1 MEHHLQKRLLQ
12 RELPDIMSSQD
23 LLTKIE
29 VLSPAVVPVHTVFVD
44 AVEMLNV
51 FAPVF
56 IAGFLITLAATPVVR
71 HLALIVGVIDTPDAH
86 RKQHKAPVAYLGGVA
101 VFIGFM
107 AAMLVGSIAL
117 DGESAD
123 LAPVPISILV
133 GATAIALTGLAD
145 DIWKWDARLKIAGQL
160 VAAAALAYSE
170 IGIGVVT
177 GFLQPFLG
185 PANDE
190 LCHVG
195 SIVILNATLYY
206 WVGTAFLGFVIIGGC
221 NSANLI
227 DGLDGLLTGTTA
239 IMSSG
244 FLAISLLLAST
255 VMIEDPSTSFV
266 GVRVAL
272 SLALLG
278 TMLGFLPWNFNPAV
292 IFLGDCGSLLIGY
305 LCVTTILLFG
315 EQGAPSLVVAGF
327 IIFGLPITDTTL
339 AIIRRKVAGV
349 SMSTP
354 DAQHIHHQIKRL
366 FGSVKKSV
374 FALYGITSI
383 FTVIGVAIASVL
395 LLTGTRVLVVYSIG
409 IAFFGFVI
417 SVAVKIALIQR
428 AKSEFADQDLQTASE
443 SISVRTS
450 TKSSTQTSTPASS
463 DQPA

>member
-1 MEHHLQKRLLQ
+1 MEHRHPKRLLQ
-12 RELPDIMSSQD
+12 QELHDIMSPQE
-23 LLTKIE
+23 LLPNFDA
-29 VLSPAVVPVHTVFVD
+29 LSPAGAPVHKVFID

-71 HLALIVGVIDTPDAH
+71 RLALIVGVIDTPDAH
-86 RKQHKAPVAYLGGVA
+86 RKHHKAPVAYLGGLA
-101 VFIGFM
+101 VFMGFM
-107 AAMLVGSIAL
+107 AAMLVSSVAI
-117 DGESAD
+117 DFESVD

-133 GATAIALTGLAD
+133 GATTIALTGLAD

-160 VAAAALAYSE
+160 VAAAALAYSN
-170 IGIGVVT
+170 IGIGAVT
-177 GFLQPFLG
+177 GFLQPFFG
-185 PANDE
+185 AANEE
-190 LCHVG
+190 LFHVG
-195 SIVILNATLYY
+195 STVIFNSTLYY

-221 NSANLI
+221 NAANLI

-278 TMLGFLPWNFNPAV
+278 CMLGFLPWNFNPAV

-349 SMSTP
+349 PMSTP
-354 DAQHIHHQIKRL
+354 DAQHIHHQVKRL

-374 FALYGITSI
+374 FALYGLTLI
-383 FTVIGVAIASVL
+383 FTFIGVAIASVL
-395 LLTGTRVLVVYSIG
+395 LLTETRVLVVYSIG

-428 AKSEFADQDLQTASE
+428 AQSELADAELQTA
-443 SISVRTS
+443 
-450 TKSSTQTSTPASS
+450 KSSVSARPISATNPITNS

>member
-1 MEHHLQKRLLQ
+1 MSPQELLPNFDA
-12 RELPDIMSSQD
+12 LSQAD
-23 LLTKIE
+23 
-29 VLSPAVVPVHTVFVD
+29 APVHKVFID

-71 HLALIVGVIDTPDAH
+71 RLALIVGVIDTPDAH
-86 RKQHKAPVAYLGGVA
+86 RKHHKAPVAYLGGLA
-101 VFIGFM
+101 VFMGFM
-107 AAMLVGSIAL
+107 AAMLVSSVAI
-117 DGESAD
+117 DFESVD

-133 GATAIALTGLAD
+133 GATTIALTGLAD

-160 VAAAALAYSE
+160 VAAAALAYSN
-170 IGIGVVT
+170 IGIGAVT
-177 GFLQPFLG
+177 GFLQPFVG
-185 PANDE
+185 AANEE
-190 LCHVG
+190 LFHVG
-195 SIVILNATLYY
+195 STVIFNSTLYY

-221 NSANLI
+221 NAANLI

-255 VMIEDPSTSFV
+255 VMVEDPSTSFV

-278 TMLGFLPWNFNPAV
+278 CMLGFLPWNFNPAV

-349 SMSTP
+349 PMSTP
-354 DAQHIHHQIKRL
+354 DAQHIHHQVKRL

-374 FALYGITSI
+374 FALYGLTLI
-383 FTVIGVAIASVL
+383 FTLIGVAIASVL
-395 LLTGTRVLVVYSIG
+395 LLTQTRVLVVYSIG

-428 AKSEFADQDLQTASE
+428 AQSELADAELQTAKLSV
-443 SISVRTS
+443 SAKPISAPSPVT
-450 TKSSTQTSTPASS
+450 SS

>member
-1 MEHHLQKRLLQ
+1 MSPQELL
-12 RELPDIMSSQD
+12 PKFDA
-23 LLTKIE
+23 
-29 VLSPAVVPVHTVFVD
+29 LSPAAVPVDKVFVD

-71 HLALIVGVIDTPDAH
+71 RLALIVGVIDTPDAH
-86 RKQHKAPVAYLGGVA
+86 RKHHKAPVAYLGGLA
-101 VFIGFM
+101 VFMGFM
-107 AAMLVGSIAL
+107 AAMLVSSVAI
-117 DGESAD
+117 DFESVD

-133 GATAIALTGLAD
+133 GATTIALTGLAD

-160 VAAAALAYSE
+160 VAAAALAYSN
-170 IGIGVVT
+170 IGIGAVT
-177 GFLQPFLG
+177 GFLQPFFG
-185 PANDE
+185 AANEE
-190 LCHVG
+190 LFHVG
-195 SIVILNATLYY
+195 STVIFNSTLFY
-206 WVGTAFLGFVIIGGC
+206 WAGTAFLGFVIIGGC
-221 NSANLI
+221 NAANLI

-278 TMLGFLPWNFNPAV
+278 CMLGFLPWNFNPAV

-349 SMSTP
+349 PMSTP
-354 DAQHIHHQIKRL
+354 DAQHIHHQVKRL

-374 FALYGITSI
+374 FALYGLTLI
-383 FTVIGVAIASVL
+383 FTLIGVAIASVL
-395 LLTGTRVLVVYSIG
+395 LLTETRVLVVYSIG

-428 AKSEFADQDLQTASE
+428 AQSELADQELQTAKASV
-443 SISVRTS
+443 SARPISAPSPVT
-450 TKSSTQTSTPASS
+450 SS

>member
-1 MEHHLQKRLLQ
+1 MSPQELL
-12 RELPDIMSSQD
+12 PKFDA
-23 LLTKIE
+23 
-29 VLSPAVVPVHTVFVD
+29 LSPAAVPVDKVFVD

-71 HLALIVGVIDTPDAH
+71 RLALIVGVIDTPDAH
-86 RKQHKAPVAYLGGVA
+86 RKHHKAPVAYLGGLA
-101 VFIGFM
+101 VFMGFM
-107 AAMLVGSIAL
+107 AAMLVSSVAT
-117 DGESAD
+117 DFESVD

-133 GATAIALTGLAD
+133 GATTIALTGLAD

-160 VAAAALAYSE
+160 VAAAALAYSN
-170 IGIGVVT
+170 IGIGAVT
-177 GFLQPFLG
+177 GFLQPFFG
-185 PANDE
+185 AANEE
-190 LCHVG
+190 LFHVG
-195 SIVILNATLYY
+195 STVIFNSTLFY

-221 NSANLI
+221 NAANLI

-278 TMLGFLPWNFNPAV
+278 CMLGFLPWNFNPAV

-349 SMSTP
+349 PMSTP
-354 DAQHIHHQIKRL
+354 DAQHIHHQVKRL

-374 FALYGITSI
+374 FALYGLTLI
-383 FTVIGVAIASVL
+383 FTLIGVAIASVL
-395 LLTGTRVLVVYSIG
+395 LLTETRVLVVYSIG

-428 AKSEFADQDLQTASE
+428 AQSELADQELQTAKASV
-443 SISVRTS
+443 SARPISAPSPVT
-450 TKSSTQTSTPASS
+450 SS

>member
-1 MEHHLQKRLLQ
+1 MA
-12 RELPDIMSSQD
+12 PQD
-23 LLTKIE
+23 LTSKIDA
-29 VLSPAVVPVHTVFVD
+29 LSPAVAPVQQVFVD
-44 AVEMLNV
+44 SVEMLNV

-71 HLALIVGVIDTPDAH
+71 RLALIVGVVDTPDSL
-86 RKQHKAPVAYLGGVA
+86 RKHHKSPVAYLGGVA

-107 AAMLVGSIAL
+107 AAMLVSSVAL
-117 DGESAD
+117 DSEAGD
-123 LAPVPISILV
+123 FPPVPISILV
-133 GATAIALTGLAD
+133 GASAIALTGLAD

-160 VAAAALAYSE
+160 VAAAALAYSN
-170 IGIGVVT
+170 IGIGAVT
-177 GFLQPFLG
+177 GFLQPFVGAPNEELFHLG
-185 PANDE
+185 
-190 LCHVG
+190 
-195 SIVILNATLYY
+195 STVILNATLYY

-221 NSANLI
+221 NAANLI

-255 VMIEDPSTSFV
+255 VLIEDPTTSFV
-266 GVRVAL
+266 AVRVAL

-315 EQGAPSLVVAGF
+315 EQGPPSLVVAGF

-339 AIIRRKVAGV
+339 AIIRRKIAGV
-349 SMSTP
+349 PMNTP
-354 DAQHIHHQIKRL
+354 DVQHIHHQVKRL
-366 FGSVKKSV
+366 FGSVKRSV
-374 FALYGITSI
+374 FALYGITLA
-383 FTVIGVAIASVL
+383 FTLIGVGIAAVL
-395 LLTGTRVLVVYSIG
+395 LLTQTRVLVVYSIG
-409 IAFFGFVI
+409 IAFFGFVV

-428 AKSEFADQDLQTASE
+428 AQSELVEQELQTAKARALTMQ
-443 SISVRTS
+443 ISPTN
-450 TKSSTQTSTPASS
+450 S

>member
-1 MEHHLQKRLLQ
+1 MSPQELL
-12 RELPDIMSSQD
+12 PNFDA
-23 LLTKIE
+23 
-29 VLSPAVVPVHTVFVD
+29 LSPAGAPVHKVFID

-71 HLALIVGVIDTPDAH
+71 RLALIVGVIDTPDAH
-86 RKQHKAPVAYLGGVA
+86 RKHHKAPVAYLGGLA
-101 VFIGFM
+101 VFMGFM
-107 AAMLVGSIAL
+107 AAMLVSSVAI
-117 DGESAD
+117 DFESVD

-133 GATAIALTGLAD
+133 GATTIALTGLAD

-160 VAAAALAYSE
+160 VAAAALAYSN
-170 IGIGVVT
+170 IGIGAVT
-177 GFLQPFLG
+177 GFLQPFVG
-185 PANDE
+185 AANEE
-190 LCHVG
+190 LFHVG
-195 SIVILNATLYY
+195 STVIFNSTLYY

-221 NSANLI
+221 NAANLI

-255 VMIEDPSTSFV
+255 VMVEDPSTSFV

-278 TMLGFLPWNFNPAV
+278 CMLGFLPWNFNPAV

-349 SMSTP
+349 PMSTP
-354 DAQHIHHQIKRL
+354 DAQHIHHQVKRL

-374 FALYGITSI
+374 FALYGLTLI
-383 FTVIGVAIASVL
+383 FTFIGVAIASVL
-395 LLTGTRVLVVYSIG
+395 LLTETRVLVIYSIG

-428 AKSEFADQDLQTASE
+428 AQSELADAELQTA
-443 SISVRTS
+443 
-450 TKSSTQTSTPASS
+450 KSSVSARPISATKPITNS

>member
-1 MEHHLQKRLLQ
+1 M
-12 RELPDIMSSQD
+12 LPEAI
-23 LLTKIE
+23 
-29 VLSPAVVPVHTVFVD
+29 VPVHTVFVD
-44 AVEMLNV
+44 AVDMLNV
-51 FAPVF
+51 FSPVF

-71 HLALIVGVIDTPDAH
+71 RLALIVGVIDTPDAH
-86 RKQHKAPVAYLGGVA
+86 RKHHKAPVAYLGGLA

-107 AAMLVGSIAL
+107 AAMLVSSVAL
-117 DGESAD
+117 DGEAAD

-160 VAAAALAYSE
+160 VAAAALAFSD
-170 IGIGVVT
+170 IGIGAVT
-177 GFLQPFLG
+177 GFLQPFVG
-185 PANDE
+185 AANEE
-190 LCHVG
+190 LFHVG
-195 SIVILNATLYY
+195 STIILNETLFY

-221 NSANLI
+221 NAANLI

-244 FLAISLLLAST
+244 FFAISLLLAST
-255 VMIEDPSTSFV
+255 VVIEDPTTSLV

-278 TMLGFLPWNFNPAV
+278 CMLGFLPWNFNPAV

-354 DAQHIHHQIKRL
+354 DAQHIHHQVKRL

-374 FALYGITSI
+374 LALYGITLI

-428 AKSEFADQDLQTASE
+428 AQSELADQELQTAKA
-443 SISVRTS
+443 SISARI
-450 TKSSTQTSTPASS
+450 STQTSTPASS

>member
-1 MEHHLQKRLLQ
+1 MSPQELLPNFDA
-12 RELPDIMSSQD
+12 LSQ
-23 LLTKIE
+23 
-29 VLSPAVVPVHTVFVD
+29 AGAPVHKVFID

-71 HLALIVGVIDTPDAH
+71 RLALIVGVIDTPDAH
-86 RKQHKAPVAYLGGVA
+86 RKHHKAPVAYLGGLA
-101 VFIGFM
+101 VFMGFM
-107 AAMLVGSIAL
+107 AAMLVSSVAI
-117 DGESAD
+117 DFESVD

-133 GATAIALTGLAD
+133 GATTIALTGLAD

-160 VAAAALAYSE
+160 VAAAALAYSN
-170 IGIGVVT
+170 IGIGAVT
-177 GFLQPFLG
+177 GFLQPFVG
-185 PANDE
+185 AANEE
-190 LCHVG
+190 LFHVG
-195 SIVILNATLYY
+195 STVIFNSTLYY

-221 NSANLI
+221 NAANLI

-255 VMIEDPSTSFV
+255 VMVEDPSTSFV

-278 TMLGFLPWNFNPAV
+278 CMLGFLPWNFNPAV

-349 SMSTP
+349 PMSTP
-354 DAQHIHHQIKRL
+354 DAQHIHHQVKRL

-374 FALYGITSI
+374 FALDGLTLI
-383 FTVIGVAIASVL
+383 FTLIGVAIASVL
-395 LLTGTRVLVVYSIG
+395 LLTQTRVLVVYSIG

-428 AKSEFADQDLQTASE
+428 AQSELADAELQTA
-443 SISVRTS
+443 
-450 TKSSTQTSTPASS
+450 KSSVSAKPISAPSPVTSS

>member
-1 MEHHLQKRLLQ
+1 MSPQELL
-12 RELPDIMSSQD
+12 PNFDA
-23 LLTKIE
+23 
-29 VLSPAVVPVHTVFVD
+29 LSPAGAPVHKVFID

-71 HLALIVGVIDTPDAH
+71 RLALIVGVIDTPDAH
-86 RKQHKAPVAYLGGVA
+86 RKHHKAPVAYLGGLA
-101 VFIGFM
+101 VFMGFM
-107 AAMLVGSIAL
+107 AAMLVSSVAI
-117 DGESAD
+117 DFESVD

-133 GATAIALTGLAD
+133 GATTIALTGLAD

-160 VAAAALAYSE
+160 VAAAALAYSN
-170 IGIGVVT
+170 IGIGAVT
-177 GFLQPFLG
+177 GFLQPFFG
-185 PANDE
+185 AANEE
-190 LCHVG
+190 LFHVG
-195 SIVILNATLYY
+195 STVIFNSTLYY

-221 NSANLI
+221 NAANLI

-255 VMIEDPSTSFV
+255 VMVEDPSTSFV

-278 TMLGFLPWNFNPAV
+278 CMLGFLPWNFNPAV

-349 SMSTP
+349 PMSTP
-354 DAQHIHHQIKRL
+354 DAQHIHHQVKRL

-374 FALYGITSI
+374 FALYGLTLI
-383 FTVIGVAIASVL
+383 FTFIGVAIASVL
-395 LLTGTRVLVVYSIG
+395 LLTETRVLVVYSIG

-428 AKSEFADQDLQTASE
+428 AQSELADAELQTA
-443 SISVRTS
+443 
-450 TKSSTQTSTPASS
+450 KSSVSARPISATNPITNS

>member
-1 MEHHLQKRLLQ
+1 MSPQELL
-12 RELPDIMSSQD
+12 PNFDA
-23 LLTKIE
+23 
-29 VLSPAVVPVHTVFVD
+29 LSPAGAPVHKVFID

-71 HLALIVGVIDTPDAH
+71 RLALIVGVIDTPDAH
-86 RKQHKAPVAYLGGVA
+86 RKHHKAPVAYLGGLA
-101 VFIGFM
+101 VFMGFM
-107 AAMLVGSIAL
+107 AAMLVSSVAI
-117 DGESAD
+117 DFESVD

-133 GATAIALTGLAD
+133 GATTIALTGLAD

-160 VAAAALAYSE
+160 VAAAALAYSN
-170 IGIGVVT
+170 IGIGAVT
-177 GFLQPFLG
+177 GFLQPFFG
-185 PANDE
+185 AANEE
-190 LCHVG
+190 LFHVG
-195 SIVILNATLYY
+195 STVIFNSTLFY

-221 NSANLI
+221 NAANLI

-278 TMLGFLPWNFNPAV
+278 CMLGFLPWNFNPAV

-349 SMSTP
+349 PMSTP
-354 DAQHIHHQIKRL
+354 DAQHIHHQVKRL

-374 FALYGITSI
+374 FALYGLTLI
-383 FTVIGVAIASVL
+383 FTFIGVAIASVL
-395 LLTGTRVLVVYSIG
+395 LLTETRVLVVYSIG

-428 AKSEFADQDLQTASE
+428 AQSELADAELLTAKASV
-443 SISVRTS
+443 SARPISAPSPVT
-450 TKSSTQTSTPASS
+450 SS

>member
-1 MEHHLQKRLLQ
+1 MSPQELL
-12 RELPDIMSSQD
+12 PNFDA
-23 LLTKIE
+23 
-29 VLSPAVVPVHTVFVD
+29 LSPAAVPVDKVFVD

-71 HLALIVGVIDTPDAH
+71 RLALIVGVIDTPDAH
-86 RKQHKAPVAYLGGVA
+86 RKHHKAPVAYLGGLA
-101 VFIGFM
+101 VFMGFM
-107 AAMLVGSIAL
+107 AAMLVSSVAI
-117 DGESAD
+117 DFESVD

-133 GATAIALTGLAD
+133 GATTIALTGLAD

-160 VAAAALAYSE
+160 VAAAALAYSN
-170 IGIGVVT
+170 IGIGAVT
-177 GFLQPFLG
+177 GFLQPFFG
-185 PANDE
+185 AANEE
-190 LCHVG
+190 LFHVG
-195 SIVILNATLYY
+195 STVIFNSTLYY

-221 NSANLI
+221 NAANLI

-278 TMLGFLPWNFNPAV
+278 CMLGFLPWNFNPAV

-349 SMSTP
+349 PMSTP
-354 DAQHIHHQIKRL
+354 DAQHIHHQVKRL

-374 FALYGITSI
+374 FALYGLTLI
-383 FTVIGVAIASVL
+383 FTLIGVAIASVL
-395 LLTGTRVLVVYSIG
+395 LLTETRVLVVYSIG

-428 AKSEFADQDLQTASE
+428 AQSELADQELQTAKASV
-443 SISVRTS
+443 SARPISAPSPVT
-450 TKSSTQTSTPASS
+450 SS

>member
-1 MEHHLQKRLLQ
+1 MSPQELLPKF
-12 RELPDIMSSQD
+12 EA
-23 LLTKIE
+23 
-29 VLSPAVVPVHTVFVD
+29 LSPAAVPVHKVFVD

-71 HLALIVGVIDTPDAH
+71 RLALIVGVIDTPDAY
-86 RKQHKAPVAYLGGVA
+86 RKHHKAPVAYLGGLA
-101 VFIGFM
+101 VFMGFM
-107 AAMLVGSIAL
+107 AAMLVSSVAI
-117 DGESAD
+117 DFESVD
-123 LAPVPISILV
+123 LAPVPLSILV
-133 GATAIALTGLAD
+133 GATTIALTGLAD

-160 VAAAALAYSE
+160 IAAAALAYSD
-170 IGIGVVT
+170 IGIGAVT
-177 GFLQPFLG
+177 GFLQPFFG
-185 PANDE
+185 SVNEE
-190 LCHVG
+190 LFHVG
-195 SIVILNATLYY
+195 STVILNATLYY
-206 WVGTAFLGFVIIGGC
+206 WVGTGFLGFVIIGGC
-221 NSANLI
+221 NAANLI

-278 TMLGFLPWNFNPAV
+278 CMLGFLPWNFNPAV

-349 SMSTP
+349 PMSTP
-354 DAQHIHHQIKRL
+354 DAQHIHHQVKRF

-374 FALYGITSI
+374 FALYGLTLI
-383 FTVIGVAIASVL
+383 FTLIGVAIASVL
-395 LLTGTRVLVVYSIG
+395 LLTQTRVLVVYSIG

-428 AKSEFADQDLQTASE
+428 AQSELADAELQTAKLSV
-443 SISVRTS
+443 SAKPISAPSPVT
-450 TKSSTQTSTPASS
+450 SS

>member
-1 MEHHLQKRLLQ
+1 MSPQELL
-12 RELPDIMSSQD
+12 PNFDA
-23 LLTKIE
+23 
-29 VLSPAVVPVHTVFVD
+29 LSPAGAPVHKVFID

-71 HLALIVGVIDTPDAH
+71 RLALIVGVIDTPDAH
-86 RKQHKAPVAYLGGVA
+86 RKHHKAPVAYLGGLA
-101 VFIGFM
+101 VFMGFM
-107 AAMLVGSIAL
+107 AAMLVSSVAI
-117 DGESAD
+117 DFESVD

-133 GATAIALTGLAD
+133 GATTIALTGLAD

-160 VAAAALAYSE
+160 VAAAALAYSN
-170 IGIGVVT
+170 IGIGAVT
-177 GFLQPFLG
+177 GFLQPFFG
-185 PANDE
+185 AANEE
-190 LCHVG
+190 LFHVG
-195 SIVILNATLYY
+195 STVIFNSTLYY

-221 NSANLI
+221 NAANLI

-255 VMIEDPSTSFV
+255 VMVEDPSTSFV

-278 TMLGFLPWNFNPAV
+278 CMLGFLPWNFNPAV

-349 SMSTP
+349 PMSTP
-354 DAQHIHHQIKRL
+354 DAQHIHHQVKRL

-374 FALYGITSI
+374 FALYGLTLI
-383 FTVIGVAIASVL
+383 FTFIGVAIASVL
-395 LLTGTRVLVVYSIG
+395 LLTETRVLVVYSIG

-417 SVAVKIALIQR
+417 SVAMKIALIQR
-428 AKSEFADQDLQTASE
+428 AQSELADQELQTAKASV
-443 SISVRTS
+443 SARPISATS
-450 TKSSTQTSTPASS
+450 PVTSPVTSS

>member
-1 MEHHLQKRLLQ
+1 MSPQELLPNFDA
-12 RELPDIMSSQD
+12 LSQ
-23 LLTKIE
+23 
-29 VLSPAVVPVHTVFVD
+29 AGAPVHKVFID

-71 HLALIVGVIDTPDAH
+71 RLALIVGVIDTPDAH
-86 RKQHKAPVAYLGGVA
+86 RKHHKAPVAYLGGLA
-101 VFIGFM
+101 VFMGFM
-107 AAMLVGSIAL
+107 AAMLVSSVAI
-117 DGESAD
+117 DFESVD

-133 GATAIALTGLAD
+133 GATTIALTGLAD

-160 VAAAALAYSE
+160 VAAAALAYSN
-170 IGIGVVT
+170 IGIGAVT
-177 GFLQPFLG
+177 GFLQPFVG
-185 PANDE
+185 AANEE
-190 LCHVG
+190 LFHVG
-195 SIVILNATLYY
+195 STVIFNSTLYY

-221 NSANLI
+221 NAANLI

-255 VMIEDPSTSFV
+255 VMVEDPSTSFV

-278 TMLGFLPWNFNPAV
+278 CMLGFLPWNFNPAV

-349 SMSTP
+349 PMSTP
-354 DAQHIHHQIKRL
+354 DAQHIHHQVKRL

-374 FALYGITSI
+374 FALYGLTLI
-383 FTVIGVAIASVL
+383 FTFIGVAIASVL
-395 LLTGTRVLVVYSIG
+395 LLTQTRVLVVYSIG

-428 AKSEFADQDLQTASE
+428 AQSELADAELQTA
-443 SISVRTS
+443 
-450 TKSSTQTSTPASS
+450 KSSVSAKPISAPSPVTSS

>member
-1 MEHHLQKRLLQ
+1 
-12 RELPDIMSSQD
+12 MSPQD
-23 LLTKIE
+23 VVSNIDM
-29 VLSPAVVPVHTVFVD
+29 LSPPAPAVDQVFVN

-71 HLALIVGVIDTPDAH
+71 RLAFIVGVVDTPDAH
-86 RKQHKAPVAYLGGVA
+86 RKHHKAPVAYLGGLA
-101 VFIGFM
+101 VFMGFM
-107 AAMLVGSIAL
+107 AAMFVSFIAI
-117 DGESAD
+117 DGEASD
-123 LAPVPISILV
+123 LASVPPSILI

-160 VAAAALAYSE
+160 VAAAALAYSD
-170 IGIGVVT
+170 IGIGAVT
-177 GFLQPFLG
+177 GFLQPFFGAPDAVLF
-185 PANDE
+185 N
-190 LCHVG
+190 LG
-195 SIVILNATLYY
+195 SIAILSGTLYY

-227 DGLDGLLTGTTA
+227 DGLDGLLAGSTA
-239 IMSSG
+239 IMSCG

-255 VMIEDPSTSFV
+255 VIVAEPSTSLV

-305 LCVTTILLFG
+305 LCITTVLLFG
-315 EQGAPSLVVAGF
+315 EQGPSSLVVAGF
-327 IIFGLPITDTTL
+327 IIFGLPITDTIL
-339 AIIRRKVAGV
+339 AIIRRKMAGV
-349 SMSTP
+349 PVNTP
-354 DAQHIHHQIKRL
+354 DAQHIHHQVKRL

-374 FALYGITSI
+374 FALYGITLV
-383 FTVIGVAIASVL
+383 FTTIGVAIASVL
-395 LLTGTRVLVVYSIG
+395 LLTETRVLVVYAIG

-428 AKSEFADQDLQTASE
+428 MQSEVLDQELRDAKASA
-443 SISVRTS
+443 VV
-450 TKSSTQTSTPASS
+450 SSRQQSQS

>member
-1 MEHHLQKRLLQ
+1 MSPQELL
-12 RELPDIMSSQD
+12 PKFDA
-23 LLTKIE
+23 
-29 VLSPAVVPVHTVFVD
+29 LSPAAVPVDKVFVD

-71 HLALIVGVIDTPDAH
+71 RLALIVGVIDTPDAH
-86 RKQHKAPVAYLGGVA
+86 RKHHKAPVAYLGGLA
-101 VFIGFM
+101 VFMGFM
-107 AAMLVGSIAL
+107 AAMLVSSVAI
-117 DGESAD
+117 DFESVD

-133 GATAIALTGLAD
+133 GATTIALTGLAD

-160 VAAAALAYSE
+160 VAAAALAYSN
-170 IGIGVVT
+170 IGIGAVT
-177 GFLQPFLG
+177 GFLQPFFG
-185 PANDE
+185 AANEE
-190 LCHVG
+190 LFHVG
-195 SIVILNATLYY
+195 STVIFNSTLYY

-221 NSANLI
+221 NAANLI

-255 VMIEDPSTSFV
+255 VMVEDPSTSFV

-278 TMLGFLPWNFNPAV
+278 CMLGFLPWNFNPAV

-349 SMSTP
+349 PMSTP
-354 DAQHIHHQIKRL
+354 DAQHIHHQVKRL

-374 FALYGITSI
+374 FALYGLTLI
-383 FTVIGVAIASVL
+383 FTLIGVAIASVL
-395 LLTGTRVLVVYSIG
+395 LLTETRVLVVYSIG

-428 AKSEFADQDLQTASE
+428 AQSELADQELQTAKASV
-443 SISVRTS
+443 SARPISAPSPVT
-450 TKSSTQTSTPASS
+450 SS

>member
-1 MEHHLQKRLLQ
+1 MSPQELL
-12 RELPDIMSSQD
+12 PKFDA
-23 LLTKIE
+23 
-29 VLSPAVVPVHTVFVD
+29 LSPAAVPVDKVFVD

-71 HLALIVGVIDTPDAH
+71 RLALIVGVIDTPDAH
-86 RKQHKAPVAYLGGVA
+86 RKHHKAPVAYLGGLA
-101 VFIGFM
+101 VFMGFM
-107 AAMLVGSIAL
+107 AAMLVSSVAI
-117 DGESAD
+117 DFESVD

-133 GATAIALTGLAD
+133 GATTIALTGLAD

-160 VAAAALAYSE
+160 IAAAALAYSN
-170 IGIGVVT
+170 IGIGAVT
-177 GFLQPFLG
+177 GFLQPFFG
-185 PANDE
+185 AANEE
-190 LCHVG
+190 LFHVG
-195 SIVILNATLYY
+195 STVIFNSTLYY

-221 NSANLI
+221 NAANLI

-278 TMLGFLPWNFNPAV
+278 CMLGFLPWNFNPAV

-349 SMSTP
+349 PMSTP
-354 DAQHIHHQIKRL
+354 DAQHIHHQVKRL

-374 FALYGITSI
+374 FALYGLTLI
-383 FTVIGVAIASVL
+383 FTLIGVAIASVL
-395 LLTGTRVLVVYSIG
+395 LLTETRVLVVYSIG

-428 AKSEFADQDLQTASE
+428 AQSELADQELQTAKASV
-443 SISVRTS
+443 SARPISAPSPVT
-450 TKSSTQTSTPASS
+450 SS

>member
-1 MEHHLQKRLLQ
+1 MSPQELL
-12 RELPDIMSSQD
+12 PNFDA
-23 LLTKIE
+23 
-29 VLSPAVVPVHTVFVD
+29 LSPAGAPVHKVFID

-71 HLALIVGVIDTPDAH
+71 RLALIVGVIDTPDAH
-86 RKQHKAPVAYLGGVA
+86 RKHHKAPVAYLGGLA
-101 VFIGFM
+101 VFMGFM
-107 AAMLVGSIAL
+107 AAMLVSSVAI
-117 DGESAD
+117 DFESVD

-133 GATAIALTGLAD
+133 GATTIALTGLAD

-160 VAAAALAYSE
+160 VAAAALAYSN
-170 IGIGVVT
+170 IGIGAVT
-177 GFLQPFLG
+177 GFLQPFVG
-185 PANDE
+185 ASNEE
-190 LCHVG
+190 LFHVG
-195 SIVILNATLYY
+195 STVIFNSTLYY

-221 NSANLI
+221 NAANLI

-255 VMIEDPSTSFV
+255 VMVEDPSTSFV

-278 TMLGFLPWNFNPAV
+278 CMLGFLPWNFNPAV

-349 SMSTP
+349 PMSTP
-354 DAQHIHHQIKRL
+354 DAQHIHHQVKRL

-374 FALYGITSI
+374 FALYGLTLI
-383 FTVIGVAIASVL
+383 FTFIGVAIASVL
-395 LLTGTRVLVVYSIG
+395 LLTETRVLVIYSIG

-428 AKSEFADQDLQTASE
+428 AQSELADAELQTA
-443 SISVRTS
+443 
-450 TKSSTQTSTPASS
+450 KSSVSAKPISAPSPVTSS

>member
-1 MEHHLQKRLLQ
+1 M
-12 RELPDIMSSQD
+12 LPEAI
-23 LLTKIE
+23 
-29 VLSPAVVPVHTVFVD
+29 VPVHTVFVD
-44 AVEMLNV
+44 AVDMLNV
-51 FAPVF
+51 FSPVF

-71 HLALIVGVIDTPDAH
+71 RLALIVGVIDTPDAH
-86 RKQHKAPVAYLGGVA
+86 RKHHKAPVAYLGGLA

-107 AAMLVGSIAL
+107 AAMLVSSVAL
-117 DGESAD
+117 DGEAAD

-160 VAAAALAYSE
+160 VAAAALAFSD
-170 IGIGVVT
+170 IGIGAVT
-177 GFLQPFLG
+177 GFLQPFVG
-185 PANDE
+185 AANEE
-190 LCHVG
+190 LFHVG
-195 SIVILNATLYY
+195 STIILNETLFY

-221 NSANLI
+221 NAANLI

-255 VMIEDPSTSFV
+255 VVIEDPTTSLV

-278 TMLGFLPWNFNPAV
+278 CMLGFLPWNFNPAV

-354 DAQHIHHQIKRL
+354 DAQHIHHQVKRL

-374 FALYGITSI
+374 LALYGITLI

-428 AKSEFADQDLQTASE
+428 AQSELADQELQTARE
-443 SISVRTS
+443 SISART
-450 TKSSTQTSTPASS
+450 STQTSTPASS

>member
-1 MEHHLQKRLLQ
+1 MSPQELLPNFDA
-12 RELPDIMSSQD
+12 LSQ
-23 LLTKIE
+23 
-29 VLSPAVVPVHTVFVD
+29 AGAPVHKVFID

-71 HLALIVGVIDTPDAH
+71 RLALIVGVIDTPDAH
-86 RKQHKAPVAYLGGVA
+86 RKHHKAPVAYLGGLA
-101 VFIGFM
+101 VFMGFM
-107 AAMLVGSIAL
+107 AAMLVSSVAI
-117 DGESAD
+117 DFESVD

-133 GATAIALTGLAD
+133 GATTIALTGLAD

-160 VAAAALAYSE
+160 VAAAALAYSN
-170 IGIGVVT
+170 IGIGAVT
-177 GFLQPFLG
+177 GFLQPFVG
-185 PANDE
+185 ASNEE
-190 LCHVG
+190 LFHVG
-195 SIVILNATLYY
+195 STVIFNSTLYY

-221 NSANLI
+221 NAANLI

-255 VMIEDPSTSFV
+255 VMVEDPSTSFV

-278 TMLGFLPWNFNPAV
+278 CMLGFLPWNFNPAV

-349 SMSTP
+349 PMSTP
-354 DAQHIHHQIKRL
+354 DAQHIHHQVKRL

-374 FALYGITSI
+374 FALYGLTLI
-383 FTVIGVAIASVL
+383 FTFIGVAIASVL
-395 LLTGTRVLVVYSIG
+395 LLTQTRVLVVYSIG

-428 AKSEFADQDLQTASE
+428 AQSELADAELQTA
-443 SISVRTS
+443 
-450 TKSSTQTSTPASS
+450 KSSVSAKPISAPSPVTSS

>member
-1 MEHHLQKRLLQ
+1 MSPQELLPNFDA
-12 RELPDIMSSQD
+12 LSQ
-23 LLTKIE
+23 
-29 VLSPAVVPVHTVFVD
+29 AGAPVHKVFID

-71 HLALIVGVIDTPDAH
+71 RLALIVGVIDTPDAH
-86 RKQHKAPVAYLGGVA
+86 RKHHKAPVAYLGGLA
-101 VFIGFM
+101 VFMGFM
-107 AAMLVGSIAL
+107 AAMLVSSVAI
-117 DGESAD
+117 DFESVD

-133 GATAIALTGLAD
+133 GATTIALTGLAD

-160 VAAAALAYSE
+160 VAAAALAYSN
-170 IGIGVVT
+170 IGIGAVT
-177 GFLQPFLG
+177 GFLQPFVG
-185 PANDE
+185 AANEE
-190 LCHVG
+190 LFHVG
-195 SIVILNATLYY
+195 STVIFNSTLYY

-221 NSANLI
+221 NAANLI

-255 VMIEDPSTSFV
+255 VMVEDPSTSFV

-278 TMLGFLPWNFNPAV
+278 CMLGFLPWNFNPAV

-349 SMSTP
+349 PMSTP
-354 DAQHIHHQIKRL
+354 DAQHIHHQVKRL

-374 FALYGITSI
+374 FALYGLTLI
-383 FTVIGVAIASVL
+383 FTFIGVAIASVL
-395 LLTGTRVLVVYSIG
+395 LLTETRVLVVYSIG

-428 AKSEFADQDLQTASE
+428 AQSELADAELQTA
-443 SISVRTS
+443 
-450 TKSSTQTSTPASS
+450 KSSVSAKPISAPSPVTSS

>member
-1 MEHHLQKRLLQ
+1 MSPQELL
-12 RELPDIMSSQD
+12 PNFDA
-23 LLTKIE
+23 
-29 VLSPAVVPVHTVFVD
+29 LSPAGAPVHKVFID

-71 HLALIVGVIDTPDAH
+71 RLALIVGVIDTPDAH
-86 RKQHKAPVAYLGGVA
+86 RKHHKAPVAYLGGLA
-101 VFIGFM
+101 VFMGFM
-107 AAMLVGSIAL
+107 AAMLVSSVAT
-117 DGESAD
+117 DFESVD

-133 GATAIALTGLAD
+133 GATTIALTGLAD

-160 VAAAALAYSE
+160 VAAAALAYSN
-170 IGIGVVT
+170 IGIGAVT
-177 GFLQPFLG
+177 GFLQPFFG
-185 PANDE
+185 AANEE
-190 LCHVG
+190 LFHVG
-195 SIVILNATLYY
+195 STVIFNSTLYY

-221 NSANLI
+221 NAANLI

-278 TMLGFLPWNFNPAV
+278 CMLGFLPWNFNPAV

-349 SMSTP
+349 PMSTP
-354 DAQHIHHQIKRL
+354 DAQHIHHQVKRL

-374 FALYGITSI
+374 FALYGLTLI
-383 FTVIGVAIASVL
+383 FTFIGVAIASVL
-395 LLTGTRVLVVYSIG
+395 LLTETRVLVVYSIG

-428 AKSEFADQDLQTASE
+428 AQSELADQELQTAKASV
-443 SISVRTS
+443 SARPISAPSPVT
-450 TKSSTQTSTPASS
+450 SS

>member
-1 MEHHLQKRLLQ
+1 MSPQELL
-12 RELPDIMSSQD
+12 PKFDA
-23 LLTKIE
+23 
-29 VLSPAVVPVHTVFVD
+29 LSPAAVPVDKVFVD

-71 HLALIVGVIDTPDAH
+71 RLALIVGVIDTPDAH
-86 RKQHKAPVAYLGGVA
+86 RKHHKAPVAYLGGLA
-101 VFIGFM
+101 VFMGFM
-107 AAMLVGSIAL
+107 AAMLVSSVAI
-117 DGESAD
+117 DFESVD

-133 GATAIALTGLAD
+133 GATTIALTGLAD

-160 VAAAALAYSE
+160 VAAAALAYSN
-170 IGIGVVT
+170 IGIGAVT
-177 GFLQPFLG
+177 GFLQPFFG
-185 PANDE
+185 AANEE
-190 LCHVG
+190 LFHVG
-195 SIVILNATLYY
+195 STVIFNSTLYY

-221 NSANLI
+221 NAANLI

-278 TMLGFLPWNFNPAV
+278 CMLGFLPWNFNPAV

-349 SMSTP
+349 PMSTP
-354 DAQHIHHQIKRL
+354 DAQHIHHQVKRL

-374 FALYGITSI
+374 FALYGLTLI
-383 FTVIGVAIASVL
+383 FTLIGVAIASVL
-395 LLTGTRVLVVYSIG
+395 LLTETRVLVVYSIG

-428 AKSEFADQDLQTASE
+428 AQSELADAELQTA
-443 SISVRTS
+443 
-450 TKSSTQTSTPASS
+450 KSSVSAKPISAPSPVTSS

>member
-1 MEHHLQKRLLQ
+1 MSPQELL
-12 RELPDIMSSQD
+12 PKFDP
-23 LLTKIE
+23 
-29 VLSPAVVPVHTVFVD
+29 LSPAAVPVDKVFVD

-71 HLALIVGVIDTPDAH
+71 RLALIVGVIDTPDAH
-86 RKQHKAPVAYLGGVA
+86 RKHHKAPVAYLGGLA
-101 VFIGFM
+101 VFMGFM
-107 AAMLVGSIAL
+107 AAMLVSSVAI
-117 DGESAD
+117 DFESVD

-133 GATAIALTGLAD
+133 GATTIALTGLAD

-160 VAAAALAYSE
+160 VAAAALAYSN
-170 IGIGVVT
+170 IGIGAVT
-177 GFLQPFLG
+177 GFLQPFFG
-185 PANDE
+185 AANEE
-190 LCHVG
+190 LFHVG
-195 SIVILNATLYY
+195 STVIFNSTLYY

-221 NSANLI
+221 NAANLI

-278 TMLGFLPWNFNPAV
+278 CMLGFLPWNFNPAV

-349 SMSTP
+349 PMSTP
-354 DAQHIHHQIKRL
+354 DAQHIHHQVKRL

-374 FALYGITSI
+374 FALYGLTLI
-383 FTVIGVAIASVL
+383 FTLIGVAIASVL
-395 LLTGTRVLVVYSIG
+395 LLTETRVLVVYSIG

-428 AKSEFADQDLQTASE
+428 AQSELADAELQTAKLSV
-443 SISVRTS
+443 SARPISAPSPVT
-450 TKSSTQTSTPASS
+450 SS

>member
-1 MEHHLQKRLLQ
+1 
-12 RELPDIMSSQD
+12 MSPQD
-23 LLTKIE
+23 LLTKFE
-29 VLSPAVVPVHTVFVD
+29 EFSPAVIPLNKFFVD
-44 AVEMLNV
+44 AVEMMNV

-56 IAGFLITLAATPVVR
+56 ITGFLITLAATPVVR
-71 HLALIVGVIDTPDAH
+71 QLAFIVGVIDTPDGL
-86 RKQHKAPVAYLGGVA
+86 RKHHKAPVAYLGGVA

-107 AAMLVGSIAL
+107 SAMLVGSIAL

-160 VAAAALAYSE
+160 VAAAALAYSD
-170 IGIGVVT
+170 IGIGAVT

-185 PANDE
+185 PSNQE
-190 LCHVG
+190 LFHMG
-195 SIVILNATLYY
+195 STVILNATLYY
-206 WVGTAFLGFVIIGGC
+206 WVGTAFLGFVIISGC
-221 NSANLI
+221 NAANLI

-255 VMIEDPSTSFV
+255 VMIENPSTSFV

-315 EQGAPSLVVAGF
+315 EQGLPSLVVAGF

-349 SMSTP
+349 PMSTP

-374 FALYGITSI
+374 FALYGITFI

-417 SVAVKIALIQR
+417 TVAVKIALIQR
-428 AKSEFADQDLQTASE
+428 AQSELADQELQIA
-443 SISVRTS
+443 
-450 TKSSTQTSTPASS
+450 KSSVSARPISATSPVTSS
-463 DQPA
+463 DQSA

>member
-1 MEHHLQKRLLQ
+1 MSPQELL
-12 RELPDIMSSQD
+12 PNFDA
-23 LLTKIE
+23 
-29 VLSPAVVPVHTVFVD
+29 LSPAGAPVHKVFID

-71 HLALIVGVIDTPDAH
+71 RLALIVGVIDTPDAH
-86 RKQHKAPVAYLGGVA
+86 RKHHKAPVAYLGGLA
-101 VFIGFM
+101 VFMGFM
-107 AAMLVGSIAL
+107 AAMLVSSVAT
-117 DGESAD
+117 DFESVD

-133 GATAIALTGLAD
+133 GATTIALTGLAD

-160 VAAAALAYSE
+160 VAAAALAYSN
-170 IGIGVVT
+170 IGIGAVT
-177 GFLQPFLG
+177 GFLQPFFG
-185 PANDE
+185 AANEE
-190 LCHVG
+190 LFHVG
-195 SIVILNATLYY
+195 STVIFNSTLFY

-221 NSANLI
+221 NAANLI

-278 TMLGFLPWNFNPAV
+278 CMLGFLPWNFNPAV

-349 SMSTP
+349 PMSTP
-354 DAQHIHHQIKRL
+354 DAQHIHHQVKRL

-374 FALYGITSI
+374 FALYGLTLI
-383 FTVIGVAIASVL
+383 FTLIGVAIASVL
-395 LLTGTRVLVVYSIG
+395 LLTETRVLVVYSIG

-428 AKSEFADQDLQTASE
+428 AQSELADQELQTAKASV
-443 SISVRTS
+443 SARPISAPSPVT
-450 TKSSTQTSTPASS
+450 SS

>member
-1 MEHHLQKRLLQ
+1 MSPQELL
-12 RELPDIMSSQD
+12 PNFDA
-23 LLTKIE
+23 
-29 VLSPAVVPVHTVFVD
+29 LSPAGAPVHKVFID

-71 HLALIVGVIDTPDAH
+71 RLALIVGVIDTPDAH
-86 RKQHKAPVAYLGGVA
+86 RKHHKAPVAYLGGLA
-101 VFIGFM
+101 VFMGFM
-107 AAMLVGSIAL
+107 AAMLVSSVAI
-117 DGESAD
+117 DFESVD

-133 GATAIALTGLAD
+133 GATTIALTGLAD

-160 VAAAALAYSE
+160 VAAAALAYSN
-170 IGIGVVT
+170 IGIGAVT
-177 GFLQPFLG
+177 GFLQPFVG
-185 PANDE
+185 ASNEE
-190 LCHVG
+190 LFHVG
-195 SIVILNATLYY
+195 STVIFNSTLYY

-221 NSANLI
+221 NAANLI

-255 VMIEDPSTSFV
+255 VMVEDPSTSFV

-278 TMLGFLPWNFNPAV
+278 CMLGFLPWNFNPAV

-349 SMSTP
+349 PMSTP
-354 DAQHIHHQIKRL
+354 DAQHIHHQVKRL

-374 FALYGITSI
+374 FALYGLTLI
-383 FTVIGVAIASVL
+383 FTFIGVAIASVL
-395 LLTGTRVLVVYSIG
+395 LLTETRVLVIYSIG

-428 AKSEFADQDLQTASE
+428 AQSELADAELQTA
-443 SISVRTS
+443 
-450 TKSSTQTSTPASS
+450 KSSVSARPISATNPITNS

>member
-1 MEHHLQKRLLQ
+1 MSPQELL
-12 RELPDIMSSQD
+12 PNFDA
-23 LLTKIE
+23 
-29 VLSPAVVPVHTVFVD
+29 LSPAGAPVHKVFID

-71 HLALIVGVIDTPDAH
+71 RLALIVGVIDTPDAH
-86 RKQHKAPVAYLGGVA
+86 RKHHKAPVAYLGGLA
-101 VFIGFM
+101 VFMGFM
-107 AAMLVGSIAL
+107 AAMLVSSVAI
-117 DGESAD
+117 DFESVD

-133 GATAIALTGLAD
+133 GATTIALTGLAD

-160 VAAAALAYSE
+160 VAAAALAYSN
-170 IGIGVVT
+170 IGIGAVT
-177 GFLQPFLG
+177 GFLQPFVG
-185 PANDE
+185 AANEE
-190 LCHVG
+190 LFHVG
-195 SIVILNATLYY
+195 STVIFNSTLYY

-221 NSANLI
+221 NAANLI

-255 VMIEDPSTSFV
+255 VMVEDPSTSFV

-278 TMLGFLPWNFNPAV
+278 CMLGFLPWNFNPAV

-349 SMSTP
+349 PMSTP
-354 DAQHIHHQIKRL
+354 DAQHIHHQVKRL

-374 FALYGITSI
+374 FALYGLTLI
-383 FTVIGVAIASVL
+383 FTFIGVAIASVL
-395 LLTGTRVLVVYSIG
+395 LLTETRVLVVYSIG

-428 AKSEFADQDLQTASE
+428 AQSELADAELQTA
-443 SISVRTS
+443 
-450 TKSSTQTSTPASS
+450 KSSVSAKPISAPSSVTSS